1 MKISNNYTNYTPASR
16 ARIENEQQIK
26 ELLNRMELAQH
37 HFRFR
42 EPKEEKIKWG
52 KQVVELV
59 NNKLEEIK
67 KFAND
72 NYSLRIGQLVEFP
85 TVTLL
90 TIKNKKA
97 DSFIMDDDVY
107 ISGPAGTTNVAEPI
121 IKEIQPSSELYLLNG
136 VLGVGKEKL
145 ESLKVWHNMVL
156 EREITSIY
164 GKDSAASIMEGIKKY
179 L

>member
-1 MKISNNYTNYTPASR
+1 MKISNNYTRYTPACK

-26 ELLNRMELAQH
+26 NLLERLELAQRSSQ
-37 HFRFR
+37 FFK
-42 EPKEEKIKWG
+42 PQEEKIRWA
-52 KQVVELV
+52 KQVSELV

-67 KFAND
+67 QFAND

-85 TVTLL
+85 QVTML

-107 ISGPAGTTNVAEPI
+107 ISGPAGSTNVADPVF
-121 IKEIQPSSELYLLNG
+121 KEFLPTSEYYVLNG
-136 VLGVGKEKL
+136 VLGVNNDKL
-145 ESLKVWHNMVL
+145 ESLKMWHNML
-156 EREITSIY
+156 LGREIASIY
-164 GKDSAASIMEGIKKY
+164 GKSSAAIIESIQKY